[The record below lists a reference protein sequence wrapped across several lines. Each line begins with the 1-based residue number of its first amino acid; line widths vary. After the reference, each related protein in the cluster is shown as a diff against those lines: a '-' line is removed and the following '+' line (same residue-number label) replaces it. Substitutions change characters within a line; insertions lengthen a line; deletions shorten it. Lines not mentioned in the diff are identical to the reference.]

1 MSFNTLS
8 LPGSWHII
16 RNIFYYIF
24 FQKVFFMKYP
34 IQINQRKEIIKKKT
48 TNEPI
53 HEANM
58 RMKSHFSNKITKK
71 KR

>member
-1 MSFNTLS
+1 
-8 LPGSWHII
+8 
-16 RNIFYYIF
+16 
-24 FQKVFFMKYP
+24 MKYP